1 VGLIGGVL
9 FIAPVTAA
17 HASDYTA
24 SNLPDWAI
32 GPFTRQPQPNP
43 APVLSPQAGG
53 FDSSYVLNPGVVY
66 RNGQFDMLYRGEG
79 GSGVQIGL
87 ATSPD
92 GLNFT
97 RSPQNPVIT
106 NNVLPYESG
115 GVYDPRL
122 YELNGTYYAFIE
134 GYDWS
139 NSPPQTIMETTST
152 DLVHWTFK
160 KDIMVMSTS
169 NDPTPA
175 EPNATP
181 ITPRPKDLPGN
192 GVVLER
198 PKVYYSPT
206 TKKYILYMHLDSGN
220 YGAAGVGTAISDT
233 PDGNFQYLRFFRPLN
248 HESRDIGQFIDDDGS
263 NFLVFE
269 DRPNGFHIAKLSD
282 DCLSVDQDMCLIPMH
297 MEGGALVHY
306 QGLYYAIGS
315 ALTGWNPNPNKYATA
330 KSLAGPWSDF
340 HDIAPPE
347 TKTYGSQS
355 TMLLK
360 VVGTKATTIIFMGD
374 IWKPRT
380 QFDSRYLWMPLEI
393 GDGQL
398 HLPEP
403 HPWTLNL
410 ETGQYTIK

>member
-1 VGLIGGVL
+1 MSLKSLLAAILLLLTPSLLHAAPQLI
-9 FIAPVTAA
+9 
-17 HASDYTA
+17 
-24 SNLPDWAI
+24 
-32 GPFTRQPQPNP
+32 
-43 APVLSPQAGG
+43 
-53 FDSSYVLNPGVVY
+53 NPGAVWPDA
-66 RNGQFDMLYRGEG
+66 NDNHIQAHG
-79 GSGVQIGL
+79 GGIIKVG
-87 ATSPD
+87 D
-92 GLNFT
+92 
-97 RSPQNPVIT
+97 
-106 NNVLPYESG
+106 
-115 GVYDPRL
+115 
-122 YELNGTYYAFIE
+122 TYYWYGEERARTLPRNLRAVSC
-134 GYDWS
+134 Y
-139 NSPPQTIMETTST
+139 TST

-160 KDIMVMSTS
+160 KDVMVMSTS
-169 NDPTPA
+169 NTPTPA
-175 EPNATP
+175 EPTATP

-248 HESRDIGQFIDDDGS
+248 HESRDIGQFIDDDGA
-263 NFLVFE
+263 NYLVFE

-282 DCLSVDQDMCLIPMH
+282 DCLSVDKDMCLIPMH

-315 ALTGWNPNPNKYATA
+315 ALTGWNPNPNKFATA

-340 HDIAPPE
+340 KNIAPPNVN
-347 TKTYGSQS
+347 TYGSQS

-380 QFDSRYLWMPLEI
+380 QWDSRYLWMPLEI
-393 GDGQL
+393 GNGDL
-398 HLPEP
+398 HLPQP
-403 HPWTLNL
+403 RPWTLDIQ
-410 ETGQYTIK
+410 TGESLIDEKAPPMTMPTTPPRNNR